1 MATNIYLIKLAL
13 KNRTVNNDMT
23 QIIRATE
30 GLEIMHPNDNRKP
43 DLLILEVGKEADKDI
58 AMIQSLLNQDAVGD
72 VFLTSKITESGILM
86 KAIRIGVKEFFPQP
100 IDAEEVSQALQQFKT
115 RRNKID
121 PSVSCKKG
129 QIITTFGSKGGVG
142 TTTVAVNLAVT
153 MALKDSSKSVALIDL
168 NTLFGEIPLFL
179 EVTPKFHWGEITKN
193 IDRLDH
199 TFLANVMT
207 RHHTG
212 VHILS
217 SPAELNGHIR
227 PTPEIMSHLLD
238 LMQGTFDY
246 VVIDGGQSTD
256 DTTLRI
262 VELSDTLLLIIIL
275 SLPCLANSSKLIK
288 SFIELGFLNRD
299 QIKVVAN
306 RYMKK
311 SEIPLSDAKAG
322 IGKDLFW
329 VIPNDYRTTMSAINQ
344 GKPLSKIAP
353 KAQITQ
359 NFEDLA
365 DVFVCPETEQ
375 GQNKKFRIF
384 KRFGSKS

>member
-13 KNRTVNNDMT
+13 KNRTVNSELT
-23 QIIRATE
+23 EIIHATD
-30 GLEIMHPNDNRKP
+30 GFEIMPPRDNSKP
-43 DLLILEVGKEADKDI
+43 DLLILELGKEADKDI
-58 AMIQSLLNQDAVGD
+58 AMIQSLLDQDAVGD
-72 VFLTSKITESGILM
+72 VFLTSKIAEPGFLM
-86 KAIRIGVKEFFPQP
+86 KAIRIGVKEFFAQP
-100 IDAEEVSQALQQFKT
+100 IETEEVSRALQKFKT

-121 PSVSCKKG
+121 PLVACKTG

-153 MALKDSSKSVALIDL
+153 LALKDSSKSVALIDL

-179 EVTPKFHWGEITKN
+179 EITPQFHWGEITKN

-199 TFLANVMT
+199 AFLTNVMT

-217 SPAELNGHIR
+217 SPAQLNGHVR

-238 LMQGTFDY
+238 LMKGTFDY
-246 VVIDGGQSTD
+246 VIIDGGQSTD

-275 SLPCLANSSKLIK
+275 SLPCLANSNKLIK
-288 SFIELGFLNRD
+288 SFVELGFLNRD

-306 RYMKK
+306 RYLKK

-322 IGKDLFW
+322 MGKDLFW
-329 VIPNDYRTTMSAINQ
+329 IIPNDYRTTMSAINQ
-344 GKPLSKIAP
+344 GKPLSKVAP
-353 KAQITQ
+353 KAQITR

-365 DVFVCPETEQ
+365 EVFVCPETEQ
-375 GQNKKFRIF
+375 GQNKKSRIF

>member
-1 MATNIYLIKLAL
+1 MIGDIHLIKLAL
-13 KNRTVNNDMT
+13 KNSTINDKLT
-23 QIIRATE
+23 KIIRAM
-30 GLEIMHPNDNRKP
+30 GGFEIMLAGDKRRP
-43 DLLILEVGKEADKDI
+43 DLLISELGVKADKDFTL
-58 AMIQSLLNQDAVGD
+58 IQSLLDQDAVGE
-72 VFLTSKITESGILM
+72 VFLTSKSTASEILM

-100 IDAEEVSQALQQFKT
+100 IDTEEVSQALQQFKT
-115 RRNKID
+115 RTNKVD
-121 PSVSCKKG
+121 PSVACKKG

-153 MALKDSSKSVALIDL
+153 LALKDSSKLVALIDM

-199 TFLANVMT
+199 TFLTNILT

-217 SPAELNGHIR
+217 SPAHLNGHIR

-238 LMQGTFDY
+238 LMKGTFDY

-256 DTTLRI
+256 DTTLRV

-365 DVFVCPETEQ
+365 EVFVCPEMEQ

>member
-1 MATNIYLIKLAL
+1 MIGDIHLIKLAL
-13 KNRTVNNDMT
+13 KNSTINDKLT
-23 QIIRATE
+23 KIIRAI
-30 GLEIMHPNDNRKP
+30 GGFEIMRAGDKRRP
-43 DLLILEVGKEADKDI
+43 DLLISELGVKADKDFTV
-58 AMIQSLLNQDAVGD
+58 IQSLLDQDAVGE
-72 VFLTSKITESGILM
+72 VFLTSESTEPGILM

-100 IDAEEVSQALQQFKT
+100 IDTKEVSQSLQQFKT
-115 RRNKID
+115 RANKVD
-121 PSVSCKKG
+121 PSVACKKG
-129 QIITTFGSKGGVG
+129 QIITAFGTKGGVG

-153 MALKDSSKSVALIDL
+153 LALKDSSKSVALIDM

-199 TFLANVMT
+199 TFLANVLT
-207 RHHTG
+207 VHHTG

-217 SPAELNGHIR
+217 SPAQLNGHIR
-227 PTPEIMSHLLD
+227 PTPEIMSHILN
-238 LMQGTFDY
+238 LMKDTFDY

-256 DTTLRI
+256 DTTLRV

-365 DVFVCPETEQ
+365 EVFVCPETEQ

>member
-1 MATNIYLIKLAL
+1 MEGFKI
-13 KNRTVNNDMT
+13 MT
-23 QIIRATE
+23 PE
-30 GLEIMHPNDNRKP
+30 DNRKP
-43 DLLILEVGKEADKDI
+43 DLLIFEIGKEGDKDI
-58 AMIQSLLNQDAVGD
+58 AMIQSLLDQDAVGD
-72 VFLTSKITESGILM
+72 VFLTSEIADPGILM
-86 KAIRIGVKEFFPQP
+86 KAIRVGAKEFFPQP
-100 IDAEEVSQALQQFKT
+100 IETEAVSQALQQFKT

-121 PSVSCKKG
+121 PSVACKKG
-129 QIITTFGSKGGVG
+129 HIITTFGSKGGVG

-153 MALKDSSKSVALIDL
+153 LALKDSSKSVALIDM

-179 EVTPKFHWGEITKN
+179 EITPKFHWGEITKN
-193 IDRLDH
+193 IDRLDD
-199 TFLANVMT
+199 TFLANILT

-217 SPAELNGHIR
+217 SPAQLNGHIR

-238 LMQGTFDY
+238 LMKGIFDY

-256 DTTLRI
+256 DTTLRV

-353 KAQITQ
+353 KAQITK

-365 DVFVCPETEQ
+365 EVFVCPETEQ

>member
-1 MATNIYLIKLAL
+1 MTGDTNLIKLAL
-13 KNRTVNNDMT
+13 KNRPVTDELIRIISAMEGFKIMT
-23 QIIRATE
+23 P
-30 GLEIMHPNDNRKP
+30 GDNRKP
-43 DLLILEVGKEADKDI
+43 DLFIFEIGKEVDKEI
-58 AMIQSLLNQDAVGD
+58 GMIQSLLNQDAVGE
-72 VFLTSKITESGILM
+72 VFLTSKSTESKILM

-100 IDAEEVSQALQQFKT
+100 IDTEEVSQALQQFKT
-115 RRNKID
+115 RKNKVD
-121 PSVSCKKG
+121 PSVACKKG
-129 QIITTFGSKGGVG
+129 QIITAFGTKGGVG

-153 MALKDSSKSVALIDL
+153 LALKDSSKSVALIDM

-179 EVTPKFHWGEITKN
+179 EITPQFHWGEITKN

-199 TFLANVMT
+199 TFLANILT

-217 SPAELNGHIR
+217 SPAQLNGHIR

-238 LMQGTFDY
+238 LMKGTFDY

-256 DTTLRI
+256 DTTLRV

-288 SFIELGFLNRD
+288 SFIELGFLHRD

-365 DVFVCPETEQ
+365 EVFVCPETEQ

>member
-1 MATNIYLIKLAL
+1 VA
-13 KNRTVNNDMT
+13 
-23 QIIRATE
+23 
-30 GLEIMHPNDNRKP
+30 
-43 DLLILEVGKEADKDI
+43 
-58 AMIQSLLNQDAVGD
+58 
-72 VFLTSKITESGILM
+72 
-86 KAIRIGVKEFFPQP
+86 
-100 IDAEEVSQALQQFKT
+100 
-115 RRNKID
+115 
-121 PSVSCKKG
+121 CKKG
-129 QIITTFGSKGGVG
+129 QIITAFGTKGGVG

-153 MALKDSSKSVALIDL
+153 LALKDSSKSVALIDM

-179 EVTPKFHWGEITKN
+179 EITPQFHWGEITKN

-199 TFLANVMT
+199 AFLTNVLT

-217 SPAELNGHIR
+217 SPAQLNGHIR
-227 PTPEIMSHLLD
+227 PTPEIMSHILD
-238 LMQGTFDY
+238 LMKGTFDY

-256 DTTLRI
+256 DTTLRV

-288 SFIELGFLNRD
+288 SFTELGFLNRD

-365 DVFVCPETEQ
+365 EVFVCPETEQ